1 MISSTR
7 VRTRAAPAQPAS
19 WELKSGDRR
28 DVGVGPED
36 DLRPLQSLAKLPRPI
51 TARSAGAPAAKL
63 DPPQRGHAGLLE
75 VSPRPVQIAAAL
87 PGPGPEVHN
96 FQSARRGSDPG
107 AFLQDT
113 PRRSECNH
121 QIVAAGADGCL
132 DDSVD
137 GAGFSHADRP
147 EDQGAA
153 AVLRDQIEEARP
165 IPVGAER
172 GERLLAEDRRHPTLI
187 PLSLSILSIS
197 GIAASC
203 SLVTLGK
210 TESSWIVPFWWSSK
224 KVLITSAPSA
234 TSAWSGMDVTV

>member
-1 MISSTR
+1 MRQHQSPWNAPHRPESTSPRTRAKRTRSARATRRRKPVARKLISSTR
-7 VRTRAAPAQPAS
+7 VRTLRGAGPAGQLGAEVRRP
-19 WELKSGDRR
+19 R

-36 DLRPLQSLAKLPRPI
+36 DLRPLQSLAILPRPI

-87 PGPGPEVHN
+87 PGPGPKVHN

-147 EDQGAA
+147 EDQAPPPC
-153 AVLRDQIEEARP
+153 AVIKSRR
-165 IPVGAER
+165 R
-172 GERLLAEDRRHPTLI
+172 G
-187 PLSLSILSIS
+187 
-197 GIAASC
+197 
-203 SLVTLGK
+203 
-210 TESSWIVPFWWSSK
+210 PFQ
-224 KVLITSAPSA
+224 
-234 TSAWSGMDVTV
+234 